1 MPTICTLGSLGK
13 RTAFTYTGDTQTGV
27 TLHFNFSTPRVSA
40 EFFKEILHEFNGRT
54 IPGGFS
60 MTTPTQG
67 GLGEWIQNNSPS
79 LNVVRLTPRHA
90 SFISAIMVN
99 EGLITSSLR
108 GNAVYLHF

>member
-1 MPTICTLGSLGK
+1 MKHRIHTLGSLGK
-13 RTAFTYTGDTQTGV
+13 RTKFTYTGDTQTGV
-27 TLHFNFSTPRVSA
+27 TLYFSNKPCVSA

-79 LNVVRLTPRHA
+79 LNVVCLTPRHA

-108 GNAVYLHF
+108 GNAVYLNF